1 MKTFA
6 ACTPNHPVNADARA
20 TAVLCIGLAVRA
32 AYWERLGF
40 NRTVDRQWIQ
50 IEGETNASSG
60 NRK

>member
-32 AYWERLGF
+32 GYWER
-40 NRTVDRQWIQ
+40 
-50 IEGETNASSG
+50 
-60 NRK
+60 